1 MFDFLKTSSLKILI
15 NSHKDVKRV
24 AEVLDITLKN
34 GDAYLKVLL
43 KGETEP
49 VTVTLN
55 YKIISDTL
63 YIKNVKTSKDW
74 LNSLADMFKDKY
86 AEVNLGKYERLAGIA
101 KHIL

>member
-43 KGETEP
+43 KGETAP

-63 YIKNVKTSKDW
+63 YIKNVKTSKEW
-74 LNSLADMFKDKY
+74 LNSLAEMFKDKY